1 MASDPKAETA
11 VEVDPR
17 SGFSHDAIRAQ
28 LDRILSSPEFHA
40 TDKMRDFLRF
50 VVEEKLAGRSHRLK
64 GYTIATRVFGRD
76 DDFDAS
82 HDPIVRIQAGRLRR
96 ALERYYLVGGVRDPI
111 LIHIPKGR
119 YIPQFATHQPRAL
132 AGTRTTV
139 AKPTK
144 KPGSSPGPSVAVL
157 PFGNLTGDPDQMALT
172 NGLTEELITE
182 MTRFQ
187 DIIVIP
193 CQPGR
198 RPADLPTAPTELGRA
213 VGARFMLQGTVR
225 RDTESVKVSAHLT
238 DTADGR
244 RIWADSYTH
253 PLEAGHL
260 IATQEEIALSVA
272 GTIASEFGIITR
284 RLSAESRKKSPSDL
298 RTYEAMLRYY
308 SHQIAPS
315 PESAAACFV
324 ALRSAAEKEPEYGP
338 VWSALATLHCQMYS
352 FDAQESEDALHTAI
366 ECARKGVFLEPGSQ
380 LGRMILA
387 YASYLAEDSDG
398 FLEESG
404 VALNLNPNSPYIVGA
419 IGFFHAHRGEIDR
432 GLALLRRAISVSPC
446 HPAWFHAGFV
456 IDQLLRHDYERALLE
471 TKKHHPFMGFWN
483 DVVLVSVLGILDRS
497 DEARP
502 YVDRLIEQKP
512 DFPARARELIGR
524 VLKIEPLT
532 EELIGGLRRAGLEVE
547 DGEPVSR

>member
-1 MASDPKAETA
+1 MASDPRAEKA

-17 SGFSHDAIRAQ
+17 SGFTHDAIRAQ

-96 ALERYYLVGGVRDPI
+96 AIERYYLVGGVRDPI
-111 LIHIPKGR
+111 LVTIPKGR
-119 YIPQFATHQPRAL
+119 YIPQFATHEPRAL
-132 AGTRTTV
+132 AGTQETV
-139 AKPTK
+139 VPPRKS
-144 KPGSSPGPSVAVL
+144 GSAPGPSVAVL
-157 PFGNLTGDPDQMALT
+157 PFGNLTGDPEQLALT

-272 GTIASEFGIITR
+272 GTIASEFGIIAR

-298 RTYEAMLRYY
+298 RTYEALLRYY

-324 ALRSAAEKEPEYGP
+324 ALRSAVEKEPEYGP
-338 VWSALATLHCQMYS
+338 VWSALATLHCQMYT
-352 FDAQESEDALHTAI
+352 FDVPGFEDALGDALDF
-366 ECARKGVFLEPGSQ
+366 ARKGVFLEPGSQ

-387 YASYLAEDSDG
+387 YASYLAEDSES
-398 FLEESG
+398 FLEESEI
-404 VALNLNPNSPYIVGA
+404 ALTLNPNSPYTVGA
-419 IGFFHAHRGEIDR
+419 IGYFHVYRGEIDR
-432 GLALLRRAISVSPC
+432 GLSLLERAISDSPC
-446 HPAWFHAGFV
+446 HPAWFHAGYI
-456 IDQLLRHDYERALLE
+456 IDHLVREDYEQALLE
-471 TKKHHPFMGFWN
+471 TRKHAPFMSFWD
-483 DVVLVSVLGILDRS
+483 DVAQAAMLGNLGRE
-497 DEARP
+497 DEATTHLGR
-502 YVDRLIEQKP
+502 IAEQKP
-512 DFPARARELIGR
+512 DFAGRARELLR
-524 VLKIEPLT
+524 RTLKIDPLIDD
-532 EELIGGLRRAGLEVE
+532 LIDGLKRAGMRI
-547 DGEPVSR
+547 DAS